1 MAVVRL
7 QGLSMEAG
15 SGDIRE
21 FFSGLHIPE
30 GGVHITGGSLGE
42 AFIVFAEK
50 EDGQLA
56 LQKSGTFLKGPR
68 VVLSVSSEAELR
80 QKMISCLKRDDSSG
94 VCPETKLIETL
105 MAANKPEVI
114 LGILLSLVSAAGR
127 MQVKQAAAPPV
138 DLLEVTGHN
147 GISLVPDSLS
157 APLVKHPRGNLSTR
171 TTTSKTCYLSIR
183 GLPRSVT
190 KHEICN
196 FFKGLKVKEV
206 IINAQVRHGYRGCL
220 VKFASEQE
228 SHEGLKYNGRSL
240 GPFCVDVNR
249 ATEDTWFS
257 AIDHCKTAYKNQT
270 DPQREM
276 CLLDQSQSSSLM
288 EQTSDPLPS
297 NEYCVMIQ
305 NLNPVTTKTEIKD
318 LFKCANVHNNRL
330 LHLLDNWGRRTDT
343 AFILFDKKE
352 DCLSALELD
361 RYDFCS
367 RILSVSVVSKGEMR
381 AMMKRHKSIPS
392 TVAKKARMERLKE
405 EPSCIYVRNLP
416 SDVRKIEIKDFFG
429 RSQISEDCI
438 YLLSDNRGVGLGEAV
453 VRFESVDSAKLA
465 ERRNGR
471 NFLGVPLILTPITTQ
486 QMKELLN
493 GNH

>member
-1 MAVVRL
+1 MVVVRL
-7 QGLSMEAG
+7 HGLSMEAG

-56 LQKSGTFLKGPR
+56 LQKSGTFLKGSY
-68 VVLSVSSEAELR
+68 VVLSVCSEAELR

-94 VCPETKLIETL
+94 LGPETKLIEML

-114 LGILLSLVSAAGR
+114 LALLLSLASAAGK
-127 MQVKQAAAPPV
+127 MQMKQATAPSG
-138 DLLEVTGHN
+138 DFMEATGHN
-147 GISLVPDSLS
+147 GISPVADSVS
-157 APLVKHPRGNLSTR
+157 APLGKFPRGNLSTAASR
-171 TTTSKTCYLSIR
+171 TCYLSIR

-196 FFKGLKVKEV
+196 FFKGLKVKEI
-206 IINAQVRHGYRGCL
+206 IINAQVGHGYRGCL

-228 SHEGLKYNGRSL
+228 SHEGLKYSGRSL
-240 GPFCVDVNR
+240 GSFCVDVNR

-257 AIDHCKTAYKNQT
+257 AIDHCKMAYKNQKVT
-270 DPQREM
+270 HREM
-276 CLLDQSQSSSLM
+276 RLLDQSQSWSPM
-288 EQTSDPLPS
+288 EQTSDPLPN

-305 NLNPVTTKTEIKD
+305 NLNPITTKTEIKD
-318 LFKCANVHNNRL
+318 LFKCANVPNSRL

-352 DCLSALELD
+352 DCISALDLD
-361 RYDFCS
+361 RYNFCS
-367 RILSVSVVSKGEMR
+367 RVLSVSVVSKEEMR
-381 AMMKRHKSIPS
+381 AMMKRQQSIPS
-392 TVAKKARMERLKE
+392 IVAKKPRIERLKE

-416 SDVRKIEIKDFFG
+416 SDVRKIEIKEFFG
-429 RSQISEDCI
+429 KFQISEDCI
-438 YLLSDNRGVGLGEAV
+438 SLLSDSRGVGLGEAV
-453 VRFESVDSAKLA
+453 VMFESVQSAKLA
-465 ERRNGR
+465 EQRNGR
-471 NFLGVPLILTPITTQ
+471 KFLGVPLILTPITTQ
-486 QMKELLN
+486 QVKDLLN
-493 GNH
+493 GNQ

>member
-1 MAVVRL
+1 MAVVQL
-7 QGLSMEAG
+7 LGLSMEAG

-56 LQKSGTFLKGPR
+56 LQKSGTFLKGSH

-94 VCPETKLIETL
+94 VGPDTKLIETL

-114 LGILLSLVSAAGR
+114 LGFLLSLVSDAGK
-127 MQVKQAAAPPV
+127 MQLKQAAAPSG
-138 DLLEVTGHN
+138 DLLEVTSHN
-147 GISLVPDSLS
+147 GISPAPDTAS
-157 APLVKHPRGNLSTR
+157 APLGKCPVGNLSTAASR
-171 TTTSKTCYLSIR
+171 TCYLSIR

-206 IINAQVRHGYRGCL
+206 IINAQVGHGYRGCL

-228 SHEGLKYNGRSL
+228 SHEGLKYSGRSL
-240 GPFCVDVNR
+240 GSFCVDVNR
-249 ATEDTWFS
+249 ATEGTWFT
-257 AIDHCKTAYKNQT
+257 AIDHCKMASYKNQK
-270 DPQREM
+270 DAQREM
-276 CLLDQSQSSSLM
+276 RLLDQSQSRPPM

-305 NLNPVTTKTEIKD
+305 NLNRVTTKTEIKD
-318 LFKCANVHNNRL
+318 LFKCANVPNNRL

-352 DCLSALELD
+352 DCISALDLD
-361 RYDFCS
+361 RYNFCS
-367 RILSVSVVSKGEMR
+367 RILSVSVVSKEEMR

-392 TVAKKARMERLKE
+392 TVAKKSRIERLKE

-416 SDVRKIEIKDFFG
+416 SDVRKIQIKDFFG
-429 RSQISEDCI
+429 KFQISEDCI

-453 VRFESVDSAKLA
+453 VMFESVQSAKLA
-465 ERRNGR
+465 EQQNGK
-471 NFLGVPLILTPITTQ
+471 NFLGAPLILTLITTQ
-486 QMKELLN
+486 QVKGLLN
-493 GNH
+493 GNR